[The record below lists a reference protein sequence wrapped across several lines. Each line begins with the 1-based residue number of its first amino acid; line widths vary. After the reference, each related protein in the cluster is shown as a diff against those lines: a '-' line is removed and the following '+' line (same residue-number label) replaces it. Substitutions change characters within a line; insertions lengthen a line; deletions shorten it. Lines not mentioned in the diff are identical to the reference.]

1 MRHLST
7 EELLLLAD
15 GEPAIGQAQH
25 FDACVECQERLG
37 ALQGEL
43 TTVSS
48 ALSAT
53 LQAEDSSAQS
63 WVRLERAMSEA
74 AAAHD
79 LHLSPE
85 ELLLLV
91 DGELS
96 PLRADH
102 AGRCSGCG
110 SAHNDVRRLL
120 WDIESELRALT
131 PSEPLERR
139 LAAEQALKLHLYPVA
154 PNVIEFPV
162 RRWTRYA
169 AAAVLLASTFAGYQL
184 WNETPPAEERVTI
197 ARTPLPSVAA
207 ARTEVRSEIEPPT
220 LVALDGE
227 PATTAA
233 APVERFE
240 AVAAVPAAEPV
251 DGAIDAAEPVMLL
264 ARFEASPLGMDF
276 APLPTVAAPMKA
288 EPEPQRAVQPELAPS
303 AVGGLVRTALVEHY
317 RDAARRS
324 FQTADESALD
334 AEIARYVS
342 DVFRSQ
348 SDLIGHVY
356 ELDQLLN
363 AAPAEELAADQ
374 LRRHLKGAL
383 NSEAVIYNHL
393 SEALPRRYWR
403 YQGEEQAAASTGDL
417 RVESK
422 ALLQDVLGLERT
434 LTTVLTGSSQLVSLE
449 EANSSSGELLRR
461 IHERLG
467 RIKDLTRWAL

>member
-1 MRHLST
+1 M
-7 EELLLLAD
+7 
-15 GEPAIGQAQH
+15 GQAEH

-53 LQAEDSSAQS
+53 LQTDDSSAQS

-74 AAAHD
+74 AAARD

-91 DGELS
+91 DGELA

-110 SAHNDVRRLL
+110 LAHNDVRRLL
-120 WDIESELRALT
+120 WDVESELRALT

-139 LAAEQALKLHLYPVA
+139 LAAEQALKLHLYPVT

-169 AAAVLLASTFAGYQL
+169 AAAVLLASALGGYRL
-184 WNETPPAEERVTI
+184 WNEAPPVEERVATARA
-197 ARTPLPSVAA
+197 ARTSLPQVAA
-207 ARTEVRSEIEPPT
+207 ARTDVRPEMEPQ
-220 LVALDGE
+220 ALIAVTPE
-227 PATTAA
+227 QTTTAP

-240 AVAAVPAAEPV
+240 AVAAAMAAEPV
-251 DGAIDAAEPVMLL
+251 DRAIDAAAPAMLL
-264 ARFEASPLGMDF
+264 ALVDTSPLSMDF
-276 APLPTVAAPMKA
+276 APLPTVAAPIQA
-288 EPEPQRAVQPELAPS
+288 EPAPVQQRAAQPEIVAS

-363 AAPAEELAADQ
+363 AAPASELAAEQ
-374 LRRHLKGAL
+374 LRVHLKGAL
-383 NSEAVIYNHL
+383 SSEAVIYNHL

-403 YQGEEQAAASTGDL
+403 YQGEEQGIASTDDL
-417 RVESK
+417 RAESK

-434 LTTVLTGSSQLVSLE
+434 LTTVLTGSSRTVSIE
-449 EANSSSGELLRR
+449 EANASSGELLRR
-461 IHERLG
+461 IHERLS
-467 RIKDLTRWAL
+467 RIKDLSRWAL